1 MSGGWKASHKREEG
15 AEAWPFSERLGIAQG
30 STNRSRRKLLQ
41 SVTKL
46 SETEVNVTPEAK
58 HANPGSKMAKWCLL
72 YQTPYRSSV
81 IDRRVSKGSQLPKG
95 TRRNA

>member
-1 MSGGWKASHKREEG
+1 MRLLLRQDLTPRNAKMMVRFRSGVSRDKHPGVSGGSKASHKREER

-46 SETEVNVTPEAK
+46 SETEVNVTLEAK
-58 HANPGSKMAKWCLL
+58 HANPGSKMAK
-72 YQTPYRSSV
+72 
-81 IDRRVSKGSQLPKG
+81 
-95 TRRNA
+95 